1 MGVSFQFNDTVI
13 KIDRELNTRR
23 NTGFMGNGDKME
35 QNNDVTLISPPTML
49 QKLKKMKTDEEVGWQ

>member
-23 NTGFMGNGDKME
+23 NTSFMGNGDKME
-35 QNNDVTLISPPTML
+35 QNNDVTLISPPTSAR
-49 QKLKKMKTDEEVGWQ
+49 KKVS